1 MKTAIVKFDN
11 GDSITTGI
19 NGTDEEI
26 REYYKIGR
34 MFNLGDINGDD
45 LMARVES
52 VDILSEPKLL
62 FGDKNIHFIDG
73 L

>member
-11 GDSITTGI
+11 DDTITTGI

-34 MFNLGDINGDD
+34 QFNIGHDGNDHMAEVVSVQIMPDD
-45 LMARVES
+45 
-52 VDILSEPKLL
+52 KQ
-62 FGDKNIHFIDG
+62 
-73 L
+73 